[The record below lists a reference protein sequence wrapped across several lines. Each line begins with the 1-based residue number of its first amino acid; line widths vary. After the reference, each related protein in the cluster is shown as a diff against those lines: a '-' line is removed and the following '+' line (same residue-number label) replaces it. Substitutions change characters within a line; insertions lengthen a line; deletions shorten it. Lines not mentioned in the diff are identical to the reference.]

1 VKPRPRRDSKYWR
14 ARAEE
19 ARTRAANFKDPDA
32 KQTMED
38 IAHGYEAMGERAEK
52 REKAEDPK

>member
-1 VKPRPRRDSKYWR
+1 
-14 ARAEE
+14 
-19 ARTRAANFKDPDA
+19 
-32 KQTMED
+32 MED